1 MLIQGKASVESP
13 DRSRWESAMEW
24 RRVVASRHCPLSPA
38 HRWVVTCL
46 SYFGNRFGDRLFPSQ
61 AAIAERAGACKPT
74 VSLATRRAY
83 EARFLDRWQ
92 KGTGQGYKRYEYALT
107 LPYELATEATL
118 NPDFWKELQ
127 CRHRTTRAQSQGQTM

>member
-1 MLIQGKASVESP
+1 MAQTCEQP
-13 DRSRWESAMEW
+13 DRWRCESAMKW

-46 SYFGNRFGDRLFPSQ
+46 SYFGNRYGNSIFPSQ
-61 AAIAERAGACKPT
+61 AAIAERAGASLPT
-74 VSLATRRAY
+74 ISEATRRAY

-127 CRHRTTRAQSQGQTM
+127 CRRRTTRAQSQGQTM